1 VHDELFDKTG
11 DDSVLLRVHV
21 LPGAGRTAVV
31 GTHGDALKVRVA
43 APPTGGRA
51 NAACAELVCEV
62 FGVKAAQVELKGG
75 ESSRSK
81 RFAITGVDPADV
93 SRLLDEAIT
102 TANAAPGRPRR

>member
-1 VHDELFDKTG
+1 MHDDLFDKSG
-11 DDSVLLRVHV
+11 DDAVVLRAHV

-31 GTHGDALKVRVA
+31 GTHGDALKIRIA

-51 NAACAELVCEV
+51 NTACAELLCEV
-62 FGVKAAQVELKGG
+62 FGVKSAQVELKGG

-81 RFAITGVDPADV
+81 RFLISSVDPDDV

-102 TANAAPGRPRR
+102 AATTAPGRPRR